1 MKIFI
6 AGMLGA
12 IALSCVAVPAFAAEY
27 VVAQEK
33 GTMKCSVIETT
44 TTTTMTVLTKVGSY
58 KTPEEA
64 HTAMIKETSCK
75 S

>member
-1 MKIFI
+1 M
-6 AGMLGA
+6 
-12 IALSCVAVPAFAAEY
+12 PAFAAEY

-44 TTTTMTVLTKVGSY
+44 TTTTVLTKVGSY

>member
-6 AGMLGA
+6 ARMLGA
-12 IALSCVAVPAFAAEY
+12 IALGCVAVPAFAAEY

-44 TTTTMTVLTKVGSY
+44 TTTTVLTKVGSY

-64 HTAMIKETSCK
+64 HTAMTKETSCK